1 MADIG
6 SLSFSVHL
14 QDMTDADAARIKKK
28 LENLSV
34 NLNIDGN
41 NIKVSNTDIIKKQ
54 LEDAV
59 KSVNVSSVKVNVDA
73 VKQQIEGAT
82 QNLVPQVKV
91 TLLKDNLSTDI
102 QSYLDT
108 KSFNVKISIT
118 KTEANNA
125 LKNLGTVAVPV
136 TLKVNKKVALEG
148 LKQSLLNMTVPIGV
162 RLKSSKDLAKDI
174 QERMNNTSVKVG
186 IDANRNVLRSNVA
199 QALRGQTFKAN
210 LDLVVQKAS
219 VQQAIRQAFAQ
230 AGLNYNTSASDV
242 RQNLIDTRNLRTD
255 AYVKAQKALED
266 YRRAQIGSAQAANQ
280 QNSAMERV
288 NRTAERQKGLMAG
301 IREQVANMY
310 ALYRIG
316 RFLDGVIRISGEFQQ
331 QHVALQTILGDAEKA
346 DVLFQRIKGLAVES
360 PFKFGDLTK
369 YAKQLA
375 AFSIPY
381 EEMFDTLKRFGDLSA
396 GLGVE
401 MGRIIL
407 AYGQVRSAEFLKG
420 TELRQFT
427 EAGIP
432 LVTELAKR
440 YTELEGTLVSVGDVY
455 DRISK
460 KEVPFT
466 DVKAVLWD
474 LTNEGGRFFEMQA
487 ALTDTLKGKLDKL
500 IDSYEIFLADLGE
513 SNNEILGGT
522 LDMLTGI
529 LSSWKD
535 VENAIMG
542 IVVAYGYYKAAV
554 LAVAAVQKV
563 NLTLETLQGV
573 INLTRAMQGL
583 TAVTKAQAVAQG
595 ILNAITSANPFVLL
609 ATAIGTLVG
618 VSIAFSK
625 EAETEAEAMTKLH
638 ASMQQANEEAEKTK
652 SKANDLISVMKNE
665 KNSIDVRNKAYDD
678 LLEIYGLLFPNM
690 TREQVLLMDEAKLR
704 ERVAR
709 AAREERKAKAKAE
722 MDSYESQLLKAQSK
736 RTELNFTPI
745 KDRGY
750 NWESKVKEA
759 DEFIASL
766 TRLRDE
772 ARNIYNDIDKDD
784 QEFAKLTKQR
794 WYTESKKIAEE
805 SGLKSLI
812 PTDKETDVWEY
823 FDRIKQGM
831 DDIKKRK
838 DMLNPESGNY
848 STMLG
853 NLDTELAAYEKI
865 YYGVLGGKNEAAV
878 KAAEEARKK
887 REKQLQDEAKQNE
900 KAGKEAAKAFAD
912 GVKSEMERIT
922 SQWDLYKQL
931 FDLTGD
937 MQFAASAFKTT
948 HVFDDAAKEMLS
960 EFKKSASNQGVDWDI
975 DFDISDSSAKALYG
989 DLFDSWKAIK
999 DRIEK
1004 NGIDLKVNAANAI
1017 NESKS
1022 FEQQIDEVDK
1032 KLQDTLK
1039 SIEAVYG
1046 KGTPKYEKA
1055 SSEAIRKAEEE
1066 KTKIR
1071 FEEFKKSSDWVKVF
1085 DDLDRVSDTTLDNMI
1100 SKIEEFARQ
1109 AHLSEEVTKQLVE
1122 AMAKLRD
1129 ETIERNPFKGFKE
1142 AWNRASYW
1150 RNYDVNAA
1158 YNKQFNDKTGKFEQ
1172 KLSQEQVDNNLAEAN
1187 DDLKDSALAVA
1198 DKFQAVANAAD
1209 LLSGLFENLGIDL
1222 GGISDIFGGA
1232 ASGAQA
1238 GAGIAA
1244 AFGAAGPWGAIAGA
1258 AVGML
1263 SSVFAMHDK
1272 ALQKEIEA
1280 SEAREK
1286 AIKNMAENLESL
1298 LERTMG
1304 SIYTIS
1310 LDKDSATMLNELL
1323 NRGNYWKDTDILL
1336 GGNYYSEQTRQKAQE
1351 AIREDSYYDAQL
1363 AALMAQ
1369 RDELQKQKQL
1379 EDEKKKTDKNKIADY
1394 EQQIRE
1400 MEIAIEEFAADMAE
1414 TLYGIDFKDWANQL
1428 AEALVDAWATGEDA
1442 VKAYNDTVNDI
1453 LKNVGV
1459 SVITQKIIEE
1469 SLKPTMDRF
1478 ITQFAKDNGQITDES
1493 MAILSEMYD
1502 GASEAAKA
1510 TGAYLEGLKKLG
1522 IDLSESSDSAKGGL
1536 SKGIQSVTED
1546 TADLLASY
1554 LNATR
1559 QDVSVNRSL
1568 LERLIG
1574 EDVPKMN
1581 YIAEAQLRELSLIQ
1595 SNTAKNVALVGEIR
1609 DLVNRVVDKGSN
1621 KLKV

>member
-125 LKNLGTVAVPV
+125 LKNLGNVAVPV
-136 TLKVNKKVALEG
+136 TLKVNKKVALDG

-174 QERMNNTSVKVG
+174 QERMKNTSVKVG
-186 IDANRNVLRSNVA
+186 IDANRNVLRSNVT

-230 AGLNYNTSASDV
+230 VGLNYNTSTSDV

-255 AYVKAQKALED
+255 AYVRAQKALED

-440 YTELEGTLVSVGDVY
+440 YSKLEGTLVSVGDVY

-487 ALTDTLKGKLDKL
+487 VLTDTLKGKLDKL
-500 IDSYEIFLADLGE
+500 IDSYEIFLSEVGN
-513 SNNEILGGT
+513 SNNEILGNS
-522 LDMLTGI
+522 LDLLTDA
-529 LSSWKD
+529 LSHW
-535 VENAIMG
+535 ELIQNAIMG
-542 IVVAYGYYKAAV
+542 AVSAYGTYKAT
-554 LAVAAVQKV
+554 LIAVAAVQKTTMAV
-563 NLTLETLQGV
+563 DGVMKLIKSIQFLRNTTLSAAAAQV
-573 INLTRAMQGL
+573 MWNKVSAINPW
-583 TAVTKAQAVAQG
+583 VALATVLATVAG
-595 ILNAITSANPFVLL
+595 SFFLFKENAESAAEANARLNAELEKERDTIENTKNKAED
-609 ATAIGTLVG
+609 LV
-618 VSIAFSK
+618 
-625 EAETEAEAMTKLH
+625 
-638 ASMQQANEEAEKTK
+638 
-652 SKANDLISVMKNE
+652 SVMRNE
-665 KNSIDVRNKAYDD
+665 KNTIDSRKNAYSELQNIYPSLFKNMSYEQAM
-678 LLEIYGLLFPNM
+678 LLKEIELRGM
-690 TREQVLLMDEAKLR
+690 VADAAKRETREKIEASLVEARQKLSDAQTK
-704 ERVAR
+704 EGKVQKQYDYAVSQGVFIDKW
-709 AAREERKAKAKAE
+709 EKELKKAKEETADFQNSVYNLE
-722 MDSYESQLLKAQSK
+722 ESLALLNK
-736 RTELNFTPI
+736 
-745 KDRGY
+745 
-750 NWESKVKEA
+750 KEA
-759 DEFIASL
+759 DLSEQRKS
-766 TRLRDE
+766 
-772 ARNIYNDIDKDD
+772 
-784 QEFAKLTKQR
+784 R

-805 SGLKSLI
+805 AGLKSLI

-838 DMLNPESGNY
+838 DLLDPKSENY

-853 NLDTELAAYEKI
+853 NLDAELEAYEKI
-865 YYGVLGGKNEAAV
+865 YYGVLGGKNEEAI

-937 MQFAASAFKTT
+937 KQFASTAFTVTPVWDEAAEQMLEEMKRALESQGLDTT
-948 HVFDDAAKEMLS
+948 V
-960 EFKKSASNQGVDWDI
+960 EFN
-975 DFDISDSSAKALYG
+975 ISDNVAKAFYGNLY
-989 DLFDSWKAIK
+989 DSWKQIK

-1004 NGIDLKVNAANAI
+1004 NGIDLKINTGNAI
-1017 NESKS
+1017 KDAMSIQ
-1022 FEQQIDEVDK
+1022 EQIEAETNKKWEALIPLQEDTPEYTATAEKFDKTISDLKAQLFALSPAFTNLFVDTTGLARTEVQSLYERTK
-1032 KLQDTLK
+1032 KLVALVRNGQENRNKDNVVTGYSFTDESGK
-1039 SIEAVYG
+1039 VQEISIEKFKELLKLLEDLEDKSKKLETPLTRIWDAVRG
-1046 KGTPKYEKA
+1046 KGKLGEGEKKGTLEGALEDMSALTEATAKA
-1055 SSEAIRKAEEE
+1055 SDELSSMFDSLGNEDLADAFSFAGDMLNGVSTLGKAAA
-1066 KTKIR
+1066 
-1071 FEEFKKSSDWVKVF
+1071 S
-1085 DDLDRVSDTTLDNMI
+1085 
-1100 SKIEEFARQ
+1100 FA
-1109 AHLSEEVTKQLVE
+1109 
-1122 AMAKLRD
+1122 
-1129 ETIERNPFKGFKE
+1129 
-1142 AWNRASYW
+1142 
-1150 RNYDVNAA
+1150 
-1158 YNKQFNDKTGKFEQ
+1158 
-1172 KLSQEQVDNNLAEAN
+1172 
-1187 DDLKDSALAVA
+1187 
-1198 DKFQAVANAAD
+1198 
-1209 LLSGLFENLGIDL
+1209 SGDIL
-1222 GGISDIFGGA
+1222 GGIYGSI
-1232 ASGAQA
+1232 SGVTSII
-1238 GAGIAA
+1238 GSIA
-1244 AFGAAGPWGAIAGA
+1244 
-1258 AVGML
+1258 
-1263 SSVFAMHDK
+1263 AMHDK
-1272 ALQKEIEA
+1272 KLDKSIKKSQLEVQKLENA
-1280 SEAREK
+1280 YS
-1286 AIKNMAENLESL
+1286 NLESHI
-1298 LERTMG
+1298 ERQLGSVMG
-1304 SIYTIS
+1304 YQSREM
-1310 LDKDSATMLNELL
+1310 LDNLIK
-1323 NRGNYWKDTDILL
+1323 
-1336 GGNYYSEQTRQKAQE
+1336 
-1351 AIREDSYYDAQL
+1351 
-1363 AALMAQ
+1363 Q
-1369 RDELQKQKQL
+1369 RLELQKQYEA
-1379 EDEKKKTDKNKIADY
+1379 EDDKKKTDQGKLEDY
-1394 EQQIRE
+1394 KQQMTELNDQINHFYDDLASEQ
-1400 MEIAIEEFAADMAE
+1400 
-1414 TLYGIDFKDWANQL
+1414 YGVDIKGWASQL
-1428 AEALVDAWATGEDA
+1428 ASALTDAFASGEDA
-1442 VKAYNDTVNDI
+1442 AMAFDNTVGDI
-1453 LKNVGV
+1453 LRSLATEAIKL
-1459 SVITQKIIEE
+1459 QFIEPAMANLKSYMFGQSGIFTDNSE
-1469 SLKPTMDRF
+1469 SGTDLSANEAAGLGKELDKLK
-1478 ITQFAKDNGQITDES
+1478 GQIAASNNYWNKINEAVGGILDET
-1493 MAILSEMYD
+1493 ENN
-1502 GASEAAKA
+1502 GKN
-1510 TGAYLEGLKKLG
+1510 
-1522 IDLSESSDSAKGGL
+1522 GL
-1536 SKGIQSVTED
+1536 SKDIQSVTED
-1546 TADLLASY
+1546 TDNLFGSY
-1554 LNATR
+1554 LNSIR
-1559 QDVSVNRSL
+1559 HDSSVQRT
-1568 LERLIG
+1568 LI
-1574 EDVPKMN
+1574 EQFVNVDVPQMSI
-1581 YIAEAQLRELSLIQ
+1581 IAQAQLQQLQQVAANTKRNADAADRIYELFNI
-1595 SNTAKNVALVGEIR
+1595 I
-1609 DLVNRVVDKGSN
+1609 VDKGGR

>member
-125 LKNLGTVAVPV
+125 LKNLGNVAVPV
-136 TLKVNKKVALEG
+136 TLKVNKKVALDG

-174 QERMNNTSVKVG
+174 QERMKNTSVKVG
-186 IDANRNVLRSNVA
+186 IDANRNVLRSNVT

-230 AGLNYNTSASDV
+230 VGLNYNTSTSDV

-255 AYVKAQKALED
+255 AYVRAQKALED

-396 GLGVE
+396 GLGIE

-487 ALTDTLKGKLDKL
+487 VLTDTLKGKLDKL
-500 IDSYEIFLADLGE
+500 IDSYEIFLSEVGN
-513 SNNEILGGT
+513 SNNEILGNS
-522 LDMLTGI
+522 LDLLTDA
-529 LSSWKD
+529 LSHW
-535 VENAIMG
+535 ELIQNAIMG
-542 IVVAYGYYKAAV
+542 AVSAYGTYKAT
-554 LAVAAVQKV
+554 LIAVAAVQKTTMAV
-563 NLTLETLQGV
+563 DGVMKLIKSIQFLRNTTLSAAAAQV
-573 INLTRAMQGL
+573 MWNKVSAINPW
-583 TAVTKAQAVAQG
+583 VALATVLATVAG
-595 ILNAITSANPFVLL
+595 SFFLFKENAESAAEANARLNAELEKERDTIENTKNKAED
-609 ATAIGTLVG
+609 LV
-618 VSIAFSK
+618 
-625 EAETEAEAMTKLH
+625 
-638 ASMQQANEEAEKTK
+638 
-652 SKANDLISVMKNE
+652 SVMRNE
-665 KNSIDVRNKAYDD
+665 KNTIDSRKNAYSELQNIYPSLFKNMSYEQAM
-678 LLEIYGLLFPNM
+678 LLKEIELRGM
-690 TREQVLLMDEAKLR
+690 VADAAKRETREKIEASLVEARQKLSDAQTK
-704 ERVAR
+704 EGKVQKQYDYAVSQGVFIDKW
-709 AAREERKAKAKAE
+709 EKELKKAKEETADFQNSVYNLE
-722 MDSYESQLLKAQSK
+722 ESLALLNK
-736 RTELNFTPI
+736 
-745 KDRGY
+745 
-750 NWESKVKEA
+750 KEA
-759 DEFIASL
+759 DLSEQRKS
-766 TRLRDE
+766 
-772 ARNIYNDIDKDD
+772 
-784 QEFAKLTKQR
+784 R

-805 SGLKSLI
+805 AGLKSLI

-838 DMLNPESGNY
+838 DLLDPKSVNY

-853 NLDTELAAYEKI
+853 NLDTELEAYQKI
-865 YYGVLGGKNEAAV
+865 YYGVLGGKNEEV
-878 KAAEEARKK
+878 IKAAEEARKK

-937 MQFAASAFKTT
+937 KQFASTAFTVTPVWDEAAEQMLEEMKRALESQGLDTT
-948 HVFDDAAKEMLS
+948 V
-960 EFKKSASNQGVDWDI
+960 EFN
-975 DFDISDSSAKALYG
+975 ISDNVAKAFYGNLY
-989 DLFDSWKAIK
+989 DSWKQIK

-1004 NGIDLKVNAANAI
+1004 NGIDLKINTGNAI
-1017 NESKS
+1017 KDAMSIQ
-1022 FEQQIDEVDK
+1022 EQIETETNKKWEALIPLQEDTPEYTATAEKFDKIISDLKAQLFALSPAFTNLFVDTTGLARTEVQSLYERTK
-1032 KLQDTLK
+1032 KLVALVRNGQENRNKDNIVTSYSFTDESGK
-1039 SIEAVYG
+1039 VQEISIEKFKELLKLLEDIEGKSKKLETPLTRIWDAVRG
-1046 KGTPKYEKA
+1046 KGKLGEGEKKGTLEGALEDMSALSEATAKA
-1055 SSEAIRKAEEE
+1055 SDELSSMFDSLGNEDLADAFSFAGDMLNGVTMLGKAAA
-1066 KTKIR
+1066 
-1071 FEEFKKSSDWVKVF
+1071 S
-1085 DDLDRVSDTTLDNMI
+1085 
-1100 SKIEEFARQ
+1100 FA
-1109 AHLSEEVTKQLVE
+1109 
-1122 AMAKLRD
+1122 
-1129 ETIERNPFKGFKE
+1129 
-1142 AWNRASYW
+1142 
-1150 RNYDVNAA
+1150 
-1158 YNKQFNDKTGKFEQ
+1158 
-1172 KLSQEQVDNNLAEAN
+1172 
-1187 DDLKDSALAVA
+1187 
-1198 DKFQAVANAAD
+1198 
-1209 LLSGLFENLGIDL
+1209 SGDIL
-1222 GGISDIFGGA
+1222 GGIYGSI
-1232 ASGAQA
+1232 SGVT
-1238 GAGIAA
+1238 GII
-1244 AFGAAGPWGAIAGA
+1244 GSIA
-1258 AVGML
+1258 
-1263 SSVFAMHDK
+1263 AMHDK
-1272 ALQKEIEA
+1272 KLD
-1280 SEAREK
+1280 K
-1286 AIKNMAENLESL
+1286 AIKKSQLEVQKLENAYSNLESHI
-1298 LERTMG
+1298 ERQLGSVMG
-1304 SIYTIS
+1304 YQSREM
-1310 LDKDSATMLNELL
+1310 LDNLIK
-1323 NRGNYWKDTDILL
+1323 
-1336 GGNYYSEQTRQKAQE
+1336 
-1351 AIREDSYYDAQL
+1351 
-1363 AALMAQ
+1363 Q
-1369 RDELQKQKQL
+1369 RSELQKQYEA
-1379 EDEKKKTDKNKIADY
+1379 EDDKKKTDKSKLEDY
-1394 EQQIRE
+1394 NQQISELGEQIRYFYE
-1400 MEIAIEEFAADMAE
+1400 DLANEQ
-1414 TLYGIDFKDWANQL
+1414 YGVDIKDWAGKI
-1428 AEALVDAWATGEDA
+1428 AEALTGAFASGEDA
-1442 VKAYNDTVNDI
+1442 AKAFDNTVGDI
-1453 LKNVGV
+1453 LQSLATEAIRLQFIEPAMSNLRNYMFGQNGIFTNNSEMGTDLSANEAVG
-1459 SVITQKIIEE
+1459 IAKELDK
-1469 SLKPTMDRF
+1469 LK
-1478 ITQFAKDNGQITDES
+1478 GQIEASNEFWDKIND
-1493 MAILSEMYD
+1493 AVGGILDDTENAGKD
-1502 GASEAAKA
+1502 
-1510 TGAYLEGLKKLG
+1510 
-1522 IDLSESSDSAKGGL
+1522 GL

-1546 TADLLASY
+1546 TDNLLASY
-1554 LNATR
+1554 VNSIR
-1559 QDVSVNRSL
+1559 QSVHVKQQLIEKLVSDD
-1568 LERLIG
+1568 I
-1574 EDVPKMN
+1574 PKMN
-1581 YIAEAQLRELSLIQ
+1581 YLAEAQLRELSQIQ
-1595 SNTAKNVALVGEIR
+1595 SNTARNVALVGEIR

-1621 KLKV
+1621 KLKI